1 MWKATLVGAIA
12 LATIGSISVS
22 TRGIG
27 FNTAAAQ
34 DIVVT
39 EGQIARLRHALQLTP
54 AQLSRWHAVEST
66 LRSLA
71 RHQQQYQVASAE
83 GGYVERT
90 HARVA
95 GYTMTAVAIQ
105 RARAAA
111 QPLIAMLSEE
121 QRAAGMSVLQSMGVS
136 F

>member
-83 GGYVERT
+83 GGYVERIG
-90 HARVA
+90 ACMF
-95 GYTMTAVAIQ
+95 G
-105 RARAAA
+105 
-111 QPLIAMLSEE
+111 
-121 QRAAGMSVLQSMGVS
+121 
-136 F
+136 